1 MKLRSILMWTTGGAL
16 FGVAFGA
23 IASIFQGGP
32 DMMRGIQESWWWFG
46 VAGFL
51 ISTIGNGSDP
61 ASGSSQSH

>member
-1 MKLRSILMWTTGGAL
+1 MKLRSILMWTLGGAL

-32 DMMRGIQESWWWFG
+32 DAMRGIQESWWWFG

-51 ISTIGNGSDP
+51 MSTIGNGSDR
-61 ASGSSQSH
+61 ARSSSQSH

>member
-61 ASGSSQSH
+61 ASGSRQSH